1 MGRGD
6 QRTKKG
12 KIFAKSHGKT
22 RPGRKKK
29 ADKPAAAA
37 TKPAK

>member
-12 KIFAKSHGKT
+12 KIFRHSHGKT
-22 RPGRKKK
+22 RPKKRGK
-29 ADKPAAAA
+29 KEVKSA
-37 TKPAK
+37 